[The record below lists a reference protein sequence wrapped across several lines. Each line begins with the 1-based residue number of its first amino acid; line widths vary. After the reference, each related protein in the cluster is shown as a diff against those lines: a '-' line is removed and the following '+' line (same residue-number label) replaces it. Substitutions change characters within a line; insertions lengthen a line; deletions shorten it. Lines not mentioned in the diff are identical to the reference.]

1 MNKNKKS
8 VHRYRIFALITDDQ
22 LVYVGKTKGRELS
35 AVYRC
40 HTKGRNY
47 CTRKAIGKAGDNT
60 RLFVLSDIAAC
71 TSVAYRHVVAWSH
84 IFLMSGYQVVNQ
96 PGVIEDAED
105 LHPETDRL
113 VRDLLTD
120 PLEEILQRTRL
131 VNPADADL
139 PKETCEPEL
148 EADGGAQMKEKT
160 VQLCVR
166 LSENEKQTFNRF
178 AEKMNLTQRDAL
190 VYLLLRHGHS
200 QFGSESWRADQSV
213 LKSQKQSRKII
224 IRLEEELSMT
234 KEKLE
239 QALNANPENA
249 APKMTVRY
257 KNVQDL
263 VQMFFQMKTPT
274 KGIALPLPRLGY
286 KRFVRSL
293 PSGVSYGY
301 PEEGTYV
308 FCPEVLLYGDARPPV
323 VFWLGRMDDGS
334 LCKIRVYEKWEF
346 VGVSPMQER
355 YSVQG
360 MTWLVSV
367 RRSSDGAM
375 DLIAALPL
383 GVKASSN
390 EKTADKKTPL
400 AQRIA
405 DIEKRV

>member
-1 MNKNKKS
+1 
-8 VHRYRIFALITDDQ
+8 
-22 LVYVGKTKGRELS
+22 
-35 AVYRC
+35 
-40 HTKGRNY
+40 
-47 CTRKAIGKAGDNT
+47 
-60 RLFVLSDIAAC
+60 
-71 TSVAYRHVVAWSH
+71 
-84 IFLMSGYQVVNQ
+84 
-96 PGVIEDAED
+96 
-105 LHPETDRL
+105 
-113 VRDLLTD
+113 
-120 PLEEILQRTRL
+120 
-131 VNPADADL
+131 
-139 PKETCEPEL
+139 
-148 EADGGAQMKEKT
+148 
-160 VQLCVR
+160 
-166 LSENEKQTFNRF
+166 
-178 AEKMNLTQRDAL
+178 
-190 VYLLLRHGHS
+190 
-200 QFGSESWRADQSV
+200 
-213 LKSQKQSRKII
+213 
-224 IRLEEELSMT
+224 MT